1 MKNPYAS
8 APRPDS
14 AWQAKARKLAEWHE
28 QEAAAC
34 EHAAGLASDAEQQ
47 AGWRDKAA
55 WHRETAEAWWVLA
68 GSEPPRGGGF
78 SVRG

>member
-8 APRPDS
+8 APRPDN

-34 EHAAGLASDAEQQ
+34 ERAAQLASDAGQQ
-47 AGWRDKAA
+47 ADWQQKAA
-55 WHRETAEAWWVLA
+55 WHRETAEAWRALA

-78 SVRG
+78 SARG